1 MPVVTMPKLS
11 DTMLE
16 GTLVKWRKKKGDKVD
31 VGDILAE
38 VETDKATMEM
48 EAFDDGT
55 ITEIYVDEGAIIKV
69 GDRIALILGAGE
81 TAESAQKKLEAAPAE
96 KAKADANA
104 HKPVDHPV
112 KAPAPRLHGPLGSAA
127 KSASA
132 KTSGRVK
139 ASPLARKIAAARGV
153 DLTVISGTGPAG
165 RIVKRDVENAP
176 AGGTR
181 GVAACSAAPT
191 IRAARGIAGE
201 EKTIALTGMRK
212 TIAERLLASKT
223 QIPHFYLSVAMD
235 GGPLMA
241 LRAELNVMAEKEG
254 GQKLTVNDFILLAAA
269 RAAAAVPKINAAYD
283 GDVIIEYADVNLAV
297 AVAVD
302 DGLITPVI
310 RKANT
315 LSLREISAAMKELA
329 AKARG
334 KKLKPEEYQGGTI
347 TLSSLGGFGI
357 DDFMPIINPPQAF
370 ILGVGAITKQP
381 VIDEHEQVVAG
392 HRLVISASGDHRVID
407 GAVAA
412 DYMNT
417 LRRLVEKP
425 ALLLL

>member
-1 MPVVTMPKLS
+1 MPAVTMPKLS
-11 DTMLE
+11 DTMTE
-16 GTLVKWRKKKGDKVD
+16 GTLVKWRKAKGDKVE

-48 EAFDDGT
+48 EAFEDGT
-55 ITEIYVDEGAIIKV
+55 LSDIYIEEGSVIKV
-69 GDRIALILGAGE
+69 GDKIALILGEGE
-81 TAESAQKKLEAAPAE
+81 TAEAAASEATAAPDKPAAAE
-96 KAKADANA
+96 TKA
-104 HKPVDHPV
+104 HKPASHSV
-112 KAPAPRLHGPLGSAA
+112 KAPAPRSQPAA
-127 KSASA
+127 AASG
-132 KTSGRVK
+132 GRVK
-139 ASPLARKIAAARGV
+139 ASPLARKVAAARGV
-153 DLTVISGTGPAG
+153 NLSTIAGSGPGG

-176 AGGTR
+176 AGGG
-181 GVAACSAAPT
+181 GVAGVSAAPA
-191 IRAARGIAGE
+191 IRAARGVAGE
-201 EKTIALTGMRK
+201 EKVIALSGMRK

-241 LRAELNVMAEKEG
+241 LRKELNAMAEKDG
-254 GQKLTVNDFILLAAA
+254 GQKLTVNDFILLASA
-269 RAAAAVPKINAAYD
+269 RAAAEVPKINAAYD
-283 GDVIIEYADVNLAV
+283 GDAIIEYADVNLAV
-297 AVAVD
+297 AVAIE

-310 RKANT
+310 KKANT
-315 LSLREISAAMKELA
+315 LSLREISAAMKDLA

-357 DDFMPIINPPQAF
+357 DDFLPIINPPQSF

-381 VIDEHEQVVAG
+381 VVNQHDQIVVG

-412 DYMNT
+412 EYMNA
-417 LRRLVEKP
+417 LRRLIEKP

>member
-16 GTLVKWRKKKGDKVD
+16 GTLVKWRKNKGDSIE

-48 EAFDDGT
+48 ESF
-55 ITEIYVDEGAIIKV
+55 DEGILKETYIAEGGVVKV
-69 GDRIALILGAGE
+69 GDKIALILAEGE
-81 TAESAQKKLEAAPAE
+81 TADAAPA
-96 KAKADANA
+96 AKAAPAAD
-104 HKPVDHPV
+104 KPKAAAAPAAKTPV
-112 KAPAPRLHGPLGSAA
+112 APAPR
-127 KSASA
+127 ASA
-132 KTSGRVK
+132 PATTGRVK
-139 ASPLARKIAAARGV
+139 ASPLARKIAASRGV
-153 DLTVISGTGPAG
+153 NLAAIAGTGPGG
-165 RIVKRDVENAP
+165 RIVKKNVETAP
-176 AGGTR
+176 VGG
-181 GVAACSAAPT
+181 GGAAVSAAPA

-201 EKTIALTGMRK
+201 EKSIALTGMRK

-223 QIPHFYLSVAMD
+223 QIPHFYLSVSMD

-241 LRAELNVMAEKEG
+241 LRKELNAMAEKDG
-254 GQKLTVNDFILLAAA
+254 GQKLTVNDFILLGAA
-269 RAAAAVPKINAAYD
+269 RAAAEVPKINAAYD
-283 GDVIIEYADVNLAV
+283 GDAIIEYADVNLAV
-297 AVAVD
+297 AVAIE

-310 RKANT
+310 KKANT

-357 DDFMPIINPPQAF
+357 DDFLPIINPPQSF

-381 VIDEHEQVVAG
+381 VVNEHDQIVIG
-392 HRLVISASGDHRVID
+392 HRMIISASGDHRVID
-407 GAVAA
+407 GAVGAE
-412 DYMNT
+412 YMNA

>member
-16 GTLVKWRKKKGDKVD
+16 GTLVKWRKNKGDSIE

-48 EAFDDGT
+48 ESF
-55 ITEIYVDEGAIIKV
+55 DEGVLKETYIEEGGVVKV
-69 GDRIALILGAGE
+69 GDKIALILADG
-81 TAESAQKKLEAAPAE
+81 ESADAPVIPKASEPTKSAAPA
-96 KAKADANA
+96 AVAAPA
-104 HKPVDHPV
+104 V
-112 KAPAPRLHGPLGSAA
+112 KAAAPIAPKPSAPV
-127 KSASA
+127 S
-132 KTSGRVK
+132 TGRVK
-139 ASPLARKIAAARGV
+139 ASPLARKLAASRGV
-153 DLTVISGTGPAG
+153 NLSAIAGTGPAG
-165 RIVKRDVENAP
+165 RIVKKDVESAP
-176 AGGTR
+176 VGG
-181 GVAACSAAPT
+181 GGGASVSAAPT

-201 EKTIALTGMRK
+201 EKSIALTGMRK

-223 QIPHFYLSVAMD
+223 QIPHFYLSVTMD

-241 LRAELNVMAEKEG
+241 LRKELNAMTEKDG

-269 RAAAAVPKINAAYD
+269 RAAAEVPKINAAYD
-283 GDVIIEYADVNLAV
+283 GDAIIEYADVNLAV
-297 AVAVD
+297 AVAID

-310 RKANT
+310 KKANT
-315 LSLREISAAMKELA
+315 LSLREISVAMKDLA

-357 DDFMPIINPPQAF
+357 DSFLAIINPPQSF

-381 VIDEHEQVVAG
+381 VVNEHDQIVVG
-392 HRLVISASGDHRVID
+392 HRLVISGSGDHRVID
-407 GAVAA
+407 GAVGAE
-412 DYMNT
+412 YMNA
-417 LRRLVEKP
+417 LRRYVEKP

>member
-16 GTLVKWRKKKGDKVD
+16 GTLVKWRKKAGDSIE

-48 EAFDDGT
+48 ESF
-55 ITEIYVDEGAIIKV
+55 DEGKLTELYVEEGGVIKV
-69 GDRIALILGAGE
+69 GDKIALILADG
-81 TAESAQKKLEAAPAE
+81 ESADTPPVPKATVSTKSAAPAAAAPVVKTPIAP
-96 KAKADANA
+96 KAS
-104 HKPVDHPV
+104 
-112 KAPAPRLHGPLGSAA
+112 APA
-127 KSASA
+127 
-132 KTSGRVK
+132 TTGRVK
-139 ASPLARKIAAARGV
+139 ASPLARKIAASRGV
-153 DLTVISGTGPAG
+153 NLSAIAGTGPAG
-165 RIVKRDVENAP
+165 RIVKRDVESAP
-176 AGGTR
+176 VGGGG
-181 GVAACSAAPT
+181 GVASAAPA

-201 EKTIALTGMRK
+201 EKSIALTGMRK

-223 QIPHFYLSVAMD
+223 QIPHFYLSVTMD

-241 LRAELNVMAEKEG
+241 LRKELNAMAEKDG

-269 RAAAAVPKINAAYD
+269 RAAAEVPKINAAYD
-283 GDVIIEYADVNLAV
+283 GDAIIEYKDVNLAV
-297 AVAVD
+297 AVAVE

-310 RKANT
+310 KKANT
-315 LSLREISAAMKELA
+315 LSLREISAAMKDLA

-357 DDFMPIINPPQAF
+357 DSFLPIINPPQSF

-381 VIDEHEQVVAG
+381 VVNEHDQIVPG

-412 DYMNT
+412 EYMNA

>member
-16 GTLVKWRKKKGDKVD
+16 GTLVKWRKKAGDSVE

-48 EAFDDGT
+48 ESF
-55 ITEIYVDEGAIIKV
+55 DEGILKETYIEEGGVVKV
-69 GDRIALILGAGE
+69 GDKIALILAEG
-81 TAESAQKKLEAAPAE
+81 ESADAPAAPKAAEPTKSAAPA
-96 KAKADANA
+96 AAAPA
-104 HKPVDHPV
+104 V
-112 KAPAPRLHGPLGSAA
+112 KAAAPIAPRPAA
-127 KSASA
+127 PAS
-132 KTSGRVK
+132 TGRAK

-153 DLTVISGTGPAG
+153 NLSAIAGTGPGG
-165 RIVKRDVENAP
+165 RIVKRDVETAP
-176 AGGTR
+176 AGGG
-181 GVAACSAAPT
+181 GVTAVSTAPA

-223 QIPHFYLSVAMD
+223 QIPHFYLSVTLD

-241 LRAELNVMAEKEG
+241 LRKELNAMAEKDG

-269 RAAAAVPKINAAYD
+269 RAAAEVPKINAAYD
-283 GDVIIEYADVNLAV
+283 GDAIIEYADVNLAV
-297 AVAVD
+297 AVAIE

-310 RKANT
+310 KKANT
-315 LSLREISAAMKELA
+315 LTLREISAAMKDLA

-357 DDFMPIINPPQAF
+357 DNFLPIINPPQSF
-370 ILGVGAITKQP
+370 ILGVGAITKQA
-381 VIDEHEQVVAG
+381 VVNEHDHIVVG
-392 HRLVISASGDHRVID
+392 HRMIISASGDHRVID

-412 DYMNT
+412 EYMNA

>member
-16 GTLVKWRKKKGDKVD
+16 GTLVKWRKKAGDPVE

-48 EAFDDGT
+48 ESF
-55 ITEIYVDEGAIIKV
+55 DEGILKETYIEEGGVVKV
-69 GDRIALILGAGE
+69 GDKIALILADG
-81 TAESAQKKLEAAPAE
+81 ESADAAAVPKAAETTKSSATAAAAPVVKTVAPVAPKPAAPA
-96 KAKADANA
+96 
-104 HKPVDHPV
+104 
-112 KAPAPRLHGPLGSAA
+112 S
-127 KSASA
+127 
-132 KTSGRVK
+132 TGRVK
-139 ASPLARKIAAARGV
+139 ASPLARKIAASRGV
-153 DLTVISGTGPAG
+153 NLSAIAGTGPAG
-165 RIVKRDVENAP
+165 RIVKKDVESAP
-176 AGGTR
+176 VGG
-181 GVAACSAAPT
+181 GGGASVSAAPA

-201 EKTIALTGMRK
+201 EKSIALTGMRK

-223 QIPHFYLSVAMD
+223 KIPHFYLSVTMD

-241 LRAELNVMAEKEG
+241 LRKELNAMAEKDG

-269 RAAAAVPKINAAYD
+269 RAAAEVPKINAAYD
-283 GDVIIEYADVNLAV
+283 GDAIVEYKDVNLAV
-297 AVAVD
+297 AVAIE

-310 RKANT
+310 KKANT
-315 LSLREISAAMKELA
+315 LSLREISLAMKDLA

-347 TLSSLGGFGI
+347 TLSSLGGYGI
-357 DDFMPIINPPQAF
+357 DSFLAIINPPQSF

-381 VIDEHEQVVAG
+381 VVNEHDQIVVG
-392 HRLVISASGDHRVID
+392 HRLVISGSGDHRVID
-407 GAVAA
+407 GAVGAE
-412 DYMNT
+412 YMNA
-417 LRRLVEKP
+417 LRRYVEKP

>member
-1 MPVVTMPKLS
+1 MPLVTMPKLS

-16 GTLVKWRKKKGDKVD
+16 GTLVKWRKNKGDSVE

-48 EAFDDGT
+48 ESF
-55 ITEIYVDEGAIIKV
+55 DEGILKETYIPEGGVVKV
-69 GDRIALILGAGE
+69 GDKIALILADG
-81 TAESAQKKLEAAPAE
+81 ESADAAAAPAPAAAAADKP
-96 KAKADANA
+96 KAAAPA
-104 HKPVDHPV
+104 V
-112 KAPAPRLHGPLGSAA
+112 KTPSAPAPRAA
-127 KSASA
+127 APA
-132 KTSGRVK
+132 PAGRVK
-139 ASPLARKIAAARGV
+139 ASPLARKIAASRGV
-153 DLTVISGTGPAG
+153 NLSALTGTGPAG
-165 RIVKRDVENAP
+165 RIVKRDVESAP
-176 AGGTR
+176 AGGGGTT
-181 GVAACSAAPT
+181 VSAAPA

-201 EKTIALTGMRK
+201 EKSIALTGMRK

-223 QIPHFYLSVAMD
+223 QIPHFYLSVTID

-241 LRAELNVMAEKEG
+241 LRKELNAMAEKDG

-269 RAAAAVPKINAAYD
+269 RAAAEVPKINAAYD
-283 GDVIIEYADVNLAV
+283 GDAIIEYADVNLAV
-297 AVAVD
+297 AVAIE

-310 RKANT
+310 KKADALT
-315 LSLREISAAMKELA
+315 LREISVAMKDLA

-357 DDFMPIINPPQAF
+357 DSFLPIINPPQSF
-370 ILGVGAITKQP
+370 ILGIGAITKQP
-381 VIDEHEQVVAG
+381 VVNEHDQIVPG

-412 DYMNT
+412 EYMNA

>member
-11 DTMLE
+11 DTMME
-16 GTLVKWRKKKGDKVD
+16 GTLVKWCKAKGDKVEA
-31 VGDILAE
+31 GDILAE

-48 EAFDDGT
+48 ESFDDGT
-55 ITEIYVDEGAIIKV
+55 LAELYVEAGAVIKV
-69 GDRIALILGAGE
+69 GDQIALILAEG
-81 TAESAQKKLEAAPAE
+81 ESAAGAAAEAAAAPE
-96 KAKADANA
+96 KKAKADEAA

-112 KAPAPRLHGPLGSAA
+112 RAPAPKAHAPVAA
-127 KSASA
+127 SGGRIKS
-132 KTSGRVK
+132 
-139 ASPLARKIAAARGV
+139 SPLARKIAATRGV
-153 DLTVISGTGPAG
+153 NLSVLTGSGPGG

-176 AGGTR
+176 TGG
-181 GVAACSAAPT
+181 GGAASSAPAT
-191 IRAARGIAGE
+191 RAARGIAGE
-201 EKTIALTGMRK
+201 EKSIALSGMRK

-235 GGPLMA
+235 GGPLMD
-241 LRAELNVMAEKEG
+241 LRKELNIMAEKEG

-269 RAAAAVPKINAAYD
+269 RSAAQVPRINAAYD
-283 GDVIIEYADVNLAV
+283 GEAIIEYAEVNLAV
-297 AVAVD
+297 AVAIEN
-302 DGLITPVI
+302 GLITPVI

-315 LSLREISAAMKELA
+315 LTLREISTQMKELA

-357 DDFMPIINPPQAF
+357 DDFLPIINPPQAF
-370 ILGVGAITKQP
+370 ILGVGAITKQA
-381 VIDEHEQVVAG
+381 VVNDRDQIVVG

-407 GAVAA
+407 GSVAA
-412 DYMNT
+412 EYMNT
-417 LRRLVEKP
+417 LRRLIEKP

>member
-1 MPVVTMPKLS
+1 MPLVTMPKLS
-11 DTMLE
+11 DTMVE
-16 GTLVKWRKKKGDKVD
+16 GTLVKWVKAKGDNVE

-48 EAFDDGT
+48 EAFDEGKL
-55 ITEIYVDEGAIIKV
+55 TELYVEEGGIIKV
-69 GDRIALILGAGE
+69 GDKIALILADGE
-81 TAESAQKKLEAAPAE
+81 TADTTPAAKSTPAAEKPQASAPA
-96 KAKADANA
+96 ARTS
-104 HKPVDHPV
+104 V
-112 KAPAPRLHGPLGSAA
+112 APAPRAA
-127 KSASA
+127 AP
-132 KTSGRVK
+132 TTTGRTK
-139 ASPLARKIAAARGV
+139 ASPLARKIAATRGV
-153 DLTVISGTGPAG
+153 NLSAITGTGPAG

-176 AGGTR
+176 AGGGGGGAVSTTP
-181 GVAACSAAPT
+181 A
-191 IRAARGIAGE
+191 IRAAHGIAGE
-201 EKTIALTGMRK
+201 EKIIALTGMRK

-241 LRAELNVMAEKEG
+241 LRKELNAMVEKDG

-283 GDVIIEYADVNLAV
+283 GETIVEYADVNLAV
-297 AVAVD
+297 AVAIE

-310 RKANT
+310 KKANT
-315 LSLREISAAMKELA
+315 LTLREISIQMKELA

-334 KKLKPEEYQGGTI
+334 KKLKPEEYQGGTL

-357 DDFMPIINPPQAF
+357 DDFLPIINPPQAF
-370 ILGVGAITKQP
+370 ILGVGAITKCP
-381 VIDEHEQVVAG
+381 VVDEHDHVVVG

-412 DYMNT
+412 EYMNT
-417 LRRLVEKP
+417 LRHLLEKP

>member
-11 DTMLE
+11 DTMME
-16 GTLVKWRKKKGDKVD
+16 GTLVKWCKAKGDKVEA
-31 VGDILAE
+31 GDILAE

-48 EAFDDGT
+48 ESFDDGT
-55 ITEIYVDEGAIIKV
+55 LAELYVEAGAVIKV
-69 GDRIALILGAGE
+69 GDKIALILAEG
-81 TAESAQKKLEAAPAE
+81 ESAAGAAAEAAAAPE
-96 KAKADANA
+96 KKAKADEAA

-112 KAPAPRLHGPLGSAA
+112 RAPAPKAHAPVAA
-127 KSASA
+127 SGGRIKS
-132 KTSGRVK
+132 
-139 ASPLARKIAAARGV
+139 SPLARKIAATRGV
-153 DLTVISGTGPAG
+153 DLSVVTGSGPGG

-176 AGGTR
+176 TGG
-181 GVAACSAAPT
+181 GGAASSAPA

-201 EKTIALTGMRK
+201 EKSIALSGMRK

-235 GGPLMA
+235 GGPLMD
-241 LRAELNVMAEKEG
+241 LRKELNIMAEKEG

-269 RAAAAVPKINAAYD
+269 RSAAQVPRINAAYD
-283 GDVIIEYADVNLAV
+283 GEAIIEYAEVNLAV
-297 AVAVD
+297 AVAIE

-310 RKANT
+310 RKADT
-315 LSLREISAAMKELA
+315 LTLREISTQMKELA

-357 DDFMPIINPPQAF
+357 DDFLPIINPPQAF
-370 ILGVGAITKQP
+370 ILGVGAITKQA
-381 VIDEHEQVVAG
+381 VVNDRDQIVVG

-407 GAVAA
+407 GSVAA
-412 DYMNT
+412 EYMNT
-417 LRRLVEKP
+417 LRRLIEKP

>member
-1 MPVVTMPKLS
+1 MPIVTMPKLS

-16 GTLVKWRKKKGDKVD
+16 GTLVKWRKKAGDNVE

-48 EAFDDGT
+48 ESF
-55 ITEIYVDEGAIIKV
+55 DEGKLTELYVEEGGIIKV
-69 GDRIALILGAGE
+69 GDKIALILADG
-81 TAESAQKKLEAAPAE
+81 ESADTAAAPAPAAATPDKS
-96 KAKADANA
+96 KATAPAGKT
-104 HKPVDHPV
+104 PV
-112 KAPAPRLHGPLGSAA
+112 APAPRAA
-127 KSASA
+127 APA
-132 KTSGRVK
+132 ATGRIK
-139 ASPLARKIAAARGV
+139 ASPLARKIAAFRGV
-153 DLTVISGTGPAG
+153 NLSALTGTGPAG
-165 RIVKRDVENAP
+165 RIVKKDVESAPVGGGGGVASTAP
-176 AGGTR
+176 A
-181 GVAACSAAPT
+181 

-201 EKTIALTGMRK
+201 EKSIALTGMRK

-223 QIPHFYLSVAMD
+223 QIPHFYLSVSMD

-241 LRAELNVMAEKEG
+241 LRKELNAMAEKDG

-269 RAAAAVPKINAAYD
+269 RAAAEVPKINAAYD
-283 GDVIIEYADVNLAV
+283 GDAIIEYADVNLAV
-297 AVAVD
+297 AVAIE

-310 RKANT
+310 KKANT
-315 LSLREISAAMKELA
+315 LTLREISVAMKDLA

-357 DDFMPIINPPQAF
+357 DSFLAIINPPQSF

-381 VIDEHEQVVAG
+381 VVNEHDQIVVG
-392 HRLVISASGDHRVID
+392 HRLVISGSGDHRVID
-407 GAVAA
+407 GAVGAE
-412 DYMNT
+412 YMNA
-417 LRRLVEKP
+417 LRRYVEKP